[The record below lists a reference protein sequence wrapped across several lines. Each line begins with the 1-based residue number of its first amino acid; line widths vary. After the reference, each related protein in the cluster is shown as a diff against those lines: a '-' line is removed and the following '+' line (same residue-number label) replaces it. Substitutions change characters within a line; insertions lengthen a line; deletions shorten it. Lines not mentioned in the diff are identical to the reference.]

1 MIELLYLLGFILLV
15 YVLFNCYLGI
25 SSKNWPTVVGVVESI
40 KIVELKNPHSSADRT
55 FYHPYVKYIYEI
67 NSKKYSSKSID
78 SRLAGSLNKE
88 SIESFISEFKEG
100 CSATIYYNPYMHS
113 LSFLRVGLQQKI
125 IYALL
130 AFIAGI
136 LTVAGIGY
144 FISGQELWLLYK
156 VFEGIQSANIGL

>member
-1 MIELLYLLGFILLV
+1 MIELIYLLGFILLV

-40 KIVELKNPHSSADRT
+40 KIIERKNPHSSADRS

-67 NSKKYSSKSID
+67 NSKKYFSKSID

-88 SIESFISEFKEG
+88 SIESLISEFKEG
-100 CSATIYYNPYMHS
+100 CSATIYYNPYFHS
-113 LSFLRVGLQQKI
+113 ISFLRVGLQQKI
-125 IYALL
+125 IYTLL
-130 AFIAGI
+130 AFIGGI

-144 FISGQELWLLYK
+144 LISGQEQWLLYK
-156 VFEGIQSANIGL
+156 VFEGIKSANI